1 MAKLPGQPVRG
12 SASGRPVMVLLD
24 LLGKRWTL
32 RVIWELYHRGPAT
45 FRELR
50 SLCEDVSPTSL
61 NNRLKELRE
70 LGLAELKDEGYS
82 LTEQGQSLSALLAP
96 IDGWAESWAESL
108 QTRSTV

>member
-32 RVIWELYHRGPAT
+32 RVIWELYQRGPAT
-45 FRELR
+45 FRELQSR
-50 SLCEDVSPTSL
+50 CEEVSPTSL
-61 NNRLKELRE
+61 NKRLKELRD
-70 LGLAELKDEGYS
+70 LSLVILQDEGYA

-108 QTRSTV
+108 QSR